1 MWADTT
7 TAQIF
12 DKYTRRRVQFL
23 LKKIS
28 ELDTK
33 TVSEDGFR
41 HAGSD
46 MRTTT
51 HVSAKAR
58 FNDILYLAVTFF
70 FCLHQGG
77 GKTLQSKVM
86 QSKVM
91 QSKVINKFK
100 YD

>member
-7 TAQIF
+7 TARIF

-23 LKKIS
+23 LKKVS

-33 TVSEDGFR
+33 TASEDGFR

-46 MRTTT
+46 MRMTT

-58 FNDILYLAVTFF
+58 FNDVLYLAVTFF
-70 FCLHQGG
+70 FVYIRGG
-77 GKTLQSKVM
+77 VRPCKAR
-86 QSKVM
+86 
-91 QSKVINKFK
+91 
-100 YD
+100 